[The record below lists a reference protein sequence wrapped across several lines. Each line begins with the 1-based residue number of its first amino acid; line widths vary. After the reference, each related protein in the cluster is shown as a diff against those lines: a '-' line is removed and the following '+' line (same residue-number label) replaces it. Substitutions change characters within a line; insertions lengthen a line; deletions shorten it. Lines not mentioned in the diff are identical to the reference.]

1 MERIFLSDGTV
12 LHGGYDA
19 VGFLNSIGISYES
32 DFRALFYMLREIVG
46 EDDELSLARDKADE
60 YEMVADGYCQ
70 NLVGLCDE
78 VRAVAEKLISGKR
91 GANYTKE
98 YLGNALLNAVR
109 TYEI

>member
-1 MERIFLSDGTV
+1 MEKVFLSDGTT
-12 LHGGYDA
+12 LSSGYDM
-19 VGFLNSIGISYES
+19 VGYLNSLGVYHES

-46 EDDELSLARDKADE
+46 EDDALSAARDKADE

-70 NLVGLCDE
+70 NLCGLCQE
-78 VRAVAEKLISGKR
+78 VTSIAEKLVSGKR